1 MECTSRKL
9 AKNLVSRNA
18 RLGESCD
25 FLLPTMSS
33 EKVPASTPQ
42 FTSTLL
48 SDVYPIYPSV
58 GKCFHKQPVEYPTPL
73 DQPIVEYGAP
83 PVGFIYFEKSKS
95 MSLTTQLSSDETP
108 KASALLSDVLVDK
121 AWCHSYSPT
130 QTAFNKSTG
139 YPENFFMY
147 FKKVNTLHILF
158 SLGPDQLRMFPEELS
173 SVQDSELA

>member
-1 MECTSRKL
+1 MHISEIGEKSGLEERKAGRILRLLATSHVFREG
-9 AKNLVSRNA
+9 V
-18 RLGESCD
+18 
-25 FLLPTMSS
+25 
-33 EKVPASTPQ
+33 STPQ

-48 SDVYPIYPSV
+48 SDVYPSV
-58 GKCFHKQPVEYPTPL
+58 GKCFHKQSVEHPTPL
-73 DQPIVEYGAP
+73 DQPIVEYGASL
-83 PVGFIYFEKSKS
+83 VGFIYFEKSKS
-95 MSLTTQLSSDETP
+95 MFLTTQLSSDETP

-121 AWCHSYSPT
+121 AWGHSYSPT